1 MVIENPLEQKIKKIK
16 AFQRVIDEKQ
26 DLDEKIERLKSFFI
40 TDIYNSLEKEEQELL
55 KQQIE
60 HMVLYSC
67 ILEQRIM
74 KL

>member
-1 MVIENPLEQKIKKIK
+1 MIENPLEQKIKKIK